1 LFAPGIP
8 FRPAIGRAV
17 AFMNAVRISP
27 ASADGDL
34 PIRGR
39 IREVATEMLIR
50 NGYQGFR
57 FRDIADALQT
67 TRTNVHYHFG
77 HKETLCEEVIVAY
90 VDETRERFEAVW
102 SSAATFEDKVL
113 AMMESNRERYL
124 KYNPAGDTAHPWS
137 LIARMRLERE
147 VISDKAR
154 QVLADF
160 SAALETMV
168 SLGIRAAIR
177 ERELRPD
184 APVEDIALQLVA
196 IVNSADPI
204 TQDAGSFDRLET
216 LYRGLTRIVLH
227 AYGLEKPSARGFAG

>member
-1 LFAPGIP
+1 VPVT
-8 FRPAIGRAV
+8 PARLPAASV
-17 AFMNAVRISP
+17 AEDV
-27 ASADGDL
+27 

-57 FRDIADALQT
+57 FRDIADALDT
-67 TRTNVHYHFG
+67 TNVHYHFG
-77 HKETLCEEVIVAY
+77 HKEALCEEVIVAY

-124 KYNPAGDTAHPWS
+124 KYNPTGDTAHPWS

-147 VISDKAR
+147 VISDRAR
-154 QVLADF
+154 EVLADF
-160 SAALETMV
+160 SVALEQMV
-168 SLGIRAAIR
+168 SRGIVTAIR
-177 ERELRPD
+177 KQELRPD
-184 APVEDIALQLVA
+184 APVEDITLQLVA

-204 TQDAGSFDRLET
+204 TQDAGSFGRLET
-216 LYRGLTRIVLH
+216 LYRGLARIVLH
-227 AYGLEKPSARGFAG
+227 AYGPKSAPAAGR